1 MLSIKILPSIIV
13 LYWGIDKYKV
23 FESSFDSIPDIL
35 IALRAISPKKIII
48 EKPIIKLFE
57 FNTKPETLSERIELL
72 QGLYHILTWEIQ
84 TKHGIKPVVA
94 SSTEYR
100 GKFNQ
105 LHKYELLEHA
115 RALFDPSLS
124 NKVLLSL
131 LDASFMYK
139 YLTNYKNDYK

>member
-23 FESSFDSIPDIL
+23 FEASLDSIPDIL
-35 IALRAISPKKIII
+35 IVLRAVQPTKIII

-57 FNTKPETLSERIELL
+57 FNTKPEVLCERIELL
-72 QGLYHILTWEIQ
+72 QGLYHIITWEIR
-84 TKHGIKPVVA
+84 TKHHINPVVA

-100 GKFNQ
+100 GK
-105 LHKYELLEHA
+105 LAGLDKKSLLEHA
-115 RALFDPSLS
+115 RALFDDSLP
-124 NKVLLSL
+124 NKTLLSL

-139 YLTNYKNDYK
+139 YLIKYHDHK